1 LQINKNKNQI
11 YGSFGNS
18 NDMQAKV
25 NDSINFR
32 QTSTTVN
39 NVMVQNMN
47 DNSQQIR
54 KLLKEKNRTNVII
67 DEMSKSFSR
76 HNEDSRE

>member
-1 LQINKNKNQI
+1 
-11 YGSFGNS
+11 
-18 NDMQAKV
+18 
-25 NDSINFR
+25 
-32 QTSTTVN
+32 
-39 NVMVQNMN
+39 MN

>member
-1 LQINKNKNQI
+1 
-11 YGSFGNS
+11 
-18 NDMQAKV
+18 
-25 NDSINFR
+25 
-32 QTSTTVN
+32 
-39 NVMVQNMN
+39 MN

-76 HNEDSRE
+76 HNEDSREQQSKRNGKGVI